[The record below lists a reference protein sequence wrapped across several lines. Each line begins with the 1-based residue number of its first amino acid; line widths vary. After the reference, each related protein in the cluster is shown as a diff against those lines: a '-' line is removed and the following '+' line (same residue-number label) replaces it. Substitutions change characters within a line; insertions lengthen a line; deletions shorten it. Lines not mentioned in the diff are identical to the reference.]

1 MTRRVLS
8 TALAIPL
15 AVLTILALR
24 EGGVMGFY
32 HHHRSWGGLQVFAD
46 LVIMALLA
54 CGWMVVDARRRG
66 ILAWPFVVLTLVAGS
81 FGPLAY
87 LAWCPAVQDSALS
100 EDSADLFRMIPREL
114 TVLLWCIVGL
124 FGALTLKALLV
135 HGYFGIWHLQF
146 ASWASLQVL
155 ADLTILCI
163 LACIGMVEDSR
174 RRHRSP
180 WIDLILTAAAGSFG
194 PLVYLLRRNGSKGGV
209 SLR

>member
-1 MTRRVLS
+1 MTRRALS

-15 AVLTILALR
+15 VVLTILALQ

-32 HHHRSWGGLQVFAD
+32 HHHRSWGGFQVFAD
-46 LVIMALLA
+46 LVIMALLS

-87 LAWCPAVQDSALS
+87 LAWCPAVQEPAPS
-100 EDSADLFRMIPREL
+100 EDSADLFRMIPRQL

-135 HGYFGIWHLQF
+135 HGYFGIWRLQF

-163 LACIGMVEDSR
+163 LGCIWMVKDAR
-174 RRHRSP
+174 RRRRAS
-180 WIDLILTAAAGSFG
+180 WIYLVLTVAAGSFG
-194 PLVYLLRRNGSKGGV
+194 PLAYLLGRQGSKGGV